1 MNTKMFLF
9 QIIVASIANI
19 IAGIILSERKE
30 GNKPSSKSLVTI
42 NFETNNF
49 NIHWSSKAIAVIWL
63 LILFVM
69 GVVLLRT

>member
-30 GNKPSSKSLVTI
+30 DNKSSSKSLITI
-42 NFETNNF
+42 NFETNKY

-63 LILFVM
+63 MILFVM

>member
-49 NIHWSSKAIAVIWL
+49 NIHPLEFEGDSCHLANDTICDGSCA
-63 LILFVM
+63 
-69 GVVLLRT
+69 T

>member
-30 GNKPSSKSLVTI
+30 GNKPSNKSLVTI

-63 LILFVM
+63 MILFVM

>member
-30 GNKPSSKSLVTI
+30 GNKSSSKSLVTI

-63 LILFVM
+63 MILFVM